1 MSDRQQRERRESS
14 FGGTWNRTQFE
25 LSLKSIGTF
34 GFSRQVMD
42 YCRARARATGSL
54 PHQVAI
60 GIVEEAVLLAT
71 RGYLS

>member
-1 MSDRQQRERRESS
+1 MSDKQQGERRESS

-25 LSLKSIGTF
+25 LSLESIGTF

-42 YCRARARATGSL
+42 YCRVRARATGLL
-54 PHQVAI
+54 PHEVVI

>member
-14 FGGTWNRTQFE
+14 FGGAWNRTQFE

-42 YCRARARATGSL
+42 YCRMRARATGCL
-54 PHQVAI
+54 PHEVAI
-60 GIVEEAVLLAT
+60 GIVEEAVLRAT
-71 RGYLS
+71 RAI

>member
-1 MSDRQQRERRESS
+1 MSDRLRERRESS

-25 LSLKSIGTF
+25 LSVKSIGAF

-42 YCRARARATGSL
+42 YCRARARATGCL
-54 PHQVAI
+54 PHEVAI